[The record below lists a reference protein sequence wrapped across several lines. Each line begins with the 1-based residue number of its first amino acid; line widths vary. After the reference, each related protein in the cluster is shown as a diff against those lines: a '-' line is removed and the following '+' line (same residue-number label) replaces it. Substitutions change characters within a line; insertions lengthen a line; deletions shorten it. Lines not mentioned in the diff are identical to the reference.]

1 MWVIIGILVLVI
13 AALTIKIYLMR
24 KSVKEITEAFSEK
37 LTTDTNTLISLSS
50 NDKEMKKLADGINGQ
65 LKILREE
72 RLKFS
77 QGNVEL
83 KTAVT
88 NISHDLR
95 TPLTAICGYLEL
107 LKAEE
112 KSEEVGRC
120 LDIIENR
127 TQSLKQLTEELFKY
141 SVVISTDD
149 ELKFEEVV
157 INSVLEES
165 IAAYYGALK
174 ERGIEPTVSITDN
187 QIIRYLD
194 RAALSRVFAN
204 ILSNAVKYSDGG
216 LEIKMTDSGEITF
229 ANTTSNLDEIQV
241 GKLFDRFYTVEA
253 ARNSTGLG
261 LSIARNLTQRMNGQI
276 TASYSNGRLV
286 ISVILF
292 LNRENKGCLSKRNS
306 PKS

>member
-1 MWVIIGILVLVI
+1 MEWLLWVIIGMLVLVI
-13 AALTIKIYLMR
+13 AALIIKIYLMR
-24 KSVKEITEAFSEK
+24 KSVKEITEALPEK
-37 LTTDTNTLISLSS
+37 LTTDTNTLISISS
-50 NDKEMKKLADGINGQ
+50 NDKEMKNLADGINGQ

-72 RLKFS
+72 RLKYS
-77 QGNVEL
+77 HGNTEL

-107 LKAEE
+107 LKTEE

-141 SVVISTDD
+141 SVVTSTED
-149 ELKFEEVV
+149 ELKIEEVAV
-157 INSVLEES
+157 NSVLEES

-204 ILSNAVKYSDGG
+204 ILSNAVKYSDGDLG
-216 LEIKMTDSGEITF
+216 IRMTAGGEITF
-229 ANTTSNLDEIQV
+229 TNTATSLDKIQV

-253 ARNSTGLG
+253 ARTSTGLG
-261 LSIARNLTQRMNGQI
+261 LSIARNLTRRMNGQI
-276 TASYSNGRLV
+276 TASYSNDKLV
-286 ISVILF
+286 ISVIF
-292 LNRENKGCLSKRNS
+292 
-306 PKS
+306 

>member
-1 MWVIIGILVLVI
+1 MEWLLWVIIGILVLVI

-24 KSVKEITEAFSEK
+24 KSVKEITEALSEK
-37 LTTDTNTLISLSS
+37 LTTDTNTLVGISS
-50 NDKEMKKLADGINGQ
+50 NDKEMKNLADGINGQ

-77 QGNVEL
+77 KGNTEL

-141 SVVISTDD
+141 SVVTSTDD
-149 ELKFEEVV
+149 ELKIEEVV

-194 RAALSRVFAN
+194 RVALSRVFAN

-216 LEIKMTDSGEITF
+216 LEIKMTDSGEIAF
-229 ANTTSNLDEIQV
+229 ANTASNLDEIQV

-253 ARNSTGLG
+253 ARTSTGLG
-261 LSIARNLTQRMNGQI
+261 LSIARNLTRRMDGQI
-276 TASYSNGRLV
+276 SASYSNGRLV
-286 ISVILF
+286 VSVNF
-292 LNRENKGCLSKRNS
+292 
-306 PKS
+306 